1 MDIYDDERFVVP
13 WRSDAALFLL
23 PYCRQTYAESKYT
36 FFISKYENIQIHLTD
51 ISDRRQL
58 HEVILE
64 LFLIP

>member
-1 MDIYDDERFVVP
+1 MYDNERFMVP
-13 WRSDAALFLL
+13 WRSEAALFLL

-36 FFISKYENIQIHLTD
+36 FINPKFENFKIHLTD
-51 ISDRRQL
+51 ISDRRQQ

>member
-1 MDIYDDERFVVP
+1 MYDDERFVVP
-13 WRSDAALFLL
+13 WRSEAALFLL

-36 FFISKYENIQIHLTD
+36 FIIPKCENFQIHLTD
-51 ISDRRQL
+51 IGDRRQQ